1 MNKYLPVVLPL
12 LLLASLPVCGQKT
25 LALSATA
32 SPTFSNIYYNYRYFY
47 PESDGQVVEPVYL
60 NGNRWLSGYCAGLSV
75 LYKYAPGWSV
85 SSGVWFEQLSIR
97 QNRQPAA
104 GPGVIT
110 LHNRVIR
117 VPIYL
122 NYASS
127 TKRLS
132 PYFSLGFL
140 VDLPITSR
148 MVVHRDGESTQ
159 YLRLITPV
167 KPIFQLAVNAGIQ
180 YKLTKRYTLMTQPT
194 WAYKLGQFGGS
205 STYDSSFELG
215 LLMQLAYAF

>member
-1 MNKYLPVVLPL
+1 MNKQLFIL
-12 LLLASLPVCGQKT
+12 LLLLLLSAFPVRGQKT
-25 LALSATA
+25 VALSATA
-32 SPTFSNIYYNYRYFY
+32 SPTFSRTYYRYRYFY
-47 PESDGQVVEPVYL
+47 PESDGQIVEPVYL
-60 NGNRWLSGYCAGLSV
+60 NGNRWLSGHCAGLSIIFN
-75 LYKYAPGWSV
+75 YAPGWSV

-97 QNRQPAA
+97 QDRQPAA

-110 LHNRVIR
+110 LRNRVIR
-117 VPIYL
+117 VPVYL

-148 MVVHRDGESTQ
+148 MVVQRDGESTQ
-159 YLRLITPV
+159 YLRLTVPLR
-167 KPIFQLAVNAGIQ
+167 PIFHLAVGAGIR
-180 YKLTKRYTLMTQPT
+180 YKLAERYTIMTQPT
-194 WAYKLGQFGGS
+194 WAYKLGQFGSS

-215 LLMQLAYAF
+215 LLTQLAYTF